1 MQAGGMGCRLGTL
14 GCRLRAWGC
23 RLLGGMGLQ
32 AGCEAKGE
40 GHRVLCAR
48 VEESVEGLE
57 RAAQVAHLVRVRSG
71 VRG

>member
-23 RLLGGMGLQ
+23 RLGGMRLQ

-48 VEESVEGLE
+48 VEESVEVLE
-57 RAAQVAHLVRVRSG
+57 RAAQVAHLVRVRLG

>member
-1 MQAGGMGCRLGTL
+1 MGTL

-23 RLLGGMGLQ
+23 RLLGGMRLQ

-48 VEESVEGLE
+48 VEESVEVLE
-57 RAAQVAHLVRVRSG
+57 RAAQVAHLVRVR
-71 VRG
+71 VRGEG